1 MFMNILILGNGYL
14 GNRAK
19 EVWGDEAVLVP
30 DRITS
35 AQQVTDLIKKHKPNA
50 IFNAA
55 GVTGKPNV
63 DWCETHQLDT
73 MAGNTLL
80 PMLIARAAQEADVY
94 LLHLGTGCVFYGAS
108 PHADG
113 VWTEEDYGNPV
124 AVYSKAK
131 YAADLV
137 LSTLSNVGIA
147 RLRMPIDDRPCAPN
161 LIDKITTYPKV
172 IDVENSVTIVPD
184 LLDACYQLMKQKA
197 EGIFHCTNPGTIK
210 HREIIALYE
219 ELVDPDHTNEWITEQ
234 DLVDQGLAMK
244 KRSNNFMSSHRLEER
259 GIHMPPIQER
269 MREVMEAYARHSEK
283 S

>member
-1 MFMNILILGNGYL
+1 MKILILGNGYL

-19 EVWGDEAVLVP
+19 EMWGDDAILAP
-30 DRITS
+30 DTITS
-35 AQQVTDLIKKHKPNA
+35 THQVADLITQHKPDA

-55 GVTGKPNV
+55 GITGKPNV

-80 PMLIARAAQEADVY
+80 PMLIARATQEADVY
-94 LLHLGTGCVFYGAS
+94 LLHLGTGCIFYGDS
-108 PHADG
+108 THEDG

-124 AVYSKAK
+124 AVYSKCK

-137 LSTLSNVGIA
+137 LSTLPNVGIA
-147 RLRMPIDDRPCAPN
+147 RLRMPIDDHPCPPN

-172 IDVENSVTIVPD
+172 VDVENSVTIVPD
-184 LLDACYQLMKQKA
+184 LLDACYELMKQKA
-197 EGIFHCTNPGTIK
+197 EGVFHCTNPGTIT
-210 HREIIALYE
+210 HRELISLYK
-219 ELVDPDHTNEWITEQ
+219 ELVDPNHTNEWITEQ
-234 DLVDQGLAMK
+234 ELVDQGLAAK

-269 MREVMEAYARHSEK
+269 IRDILQLYATAKKDSTV
-283 S
+283 

>member
-1 MFMNILILGNGYL
+1 MNILILGNGYL

-19 EVWGDEAVLVP
+19 ETWGDETVLVS
-30 DRITS
+30 DMITS
-35 AQQVTDLIKKHKPNA
+35 TEQVVNLINEHQPDA

-63 DWCETHQLDT
+63 DWCEDHPVEN
-73 MAGNTLL
+73 MKGNTML
-80 PMLIARAAQEADVY
+80 PLMIAEACQQTGTY
-94 LLHLGTGCVFYGAS
+94 MLHLGTGCIFYGAS

-113 VWTEEDYGNPV
+113 IWNEDDFGNPV
-124 AVYSKAK
+124 ATYSRAK

-137 LSTLSNVGIA
+137 LTTMPNIGIA
-147 RLRMPIDDRPCAPN
+147 RLRMPIDDHPCPPN

-184 LLDACYQLMKQKA
+184 LLDVCYKLMEKKG

-219 ELVDPDHTNEWITEQ
+219 ELVDPDHTNEWITEEA
-234 DLVDQGLAMK
+234 LVVQGLATK
-244 KRSNNFMSSHRLEER
+244 KRSNNFMRSSRLEEL
-259 GIHMPPIQER
+259 GISMPPIQER
-269 MREVMEAYARHSEK
+269 MREIMEKYAGAS
-283 S
+283 